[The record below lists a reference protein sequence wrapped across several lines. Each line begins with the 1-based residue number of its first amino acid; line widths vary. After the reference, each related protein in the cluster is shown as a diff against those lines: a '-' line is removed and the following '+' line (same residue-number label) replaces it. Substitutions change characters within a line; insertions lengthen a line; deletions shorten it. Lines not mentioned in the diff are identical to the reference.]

1 MELEQLLEPSHPE
14 AAIHQQ
20 QLARLAGLPEQERE
34 DEAQL
39 LRLGNAAYRYHA
51 LADGHQT
58 PADFKHWLAGLPPR
72 MKEQMEQAGLEAA
85 AGSWAFR
92 RHILERRNIGYGEF
106 MQLMLAREDWEFMQ
120 QQLQTPGQDA
130 Q

>member
-1 MELEQLLEPSHPE
+1 MELEHLLEPSHPK

-39 LRLGNAAYRYHA
+39 LRVGNAAYRYHE

-58 PADFKHWLAGLPPR
+58 PADFEHWLAGLPLR
-72 MKEQMEQAGLEAA
+72 MKEQMEQAGFEAVT
-85 AGSWAFR
+85 GSWAFR
-92 RHILERRNIGYGEF
+92 RHILERRSIGYGEF

-120 QQLQTPGQDA
+120 QQLKDPVPDA

>member
-1 MELEQLLEPSHPE
+1 MELEHLLEPRHPK
-14 AAIHQQ
+14 ATIHQR

-39 LRLGNAAYRYHA
+39 LRVSNAAYRYHA

-58 PADFKHWLAGLPPR
+58 PADFKHWLAGLPSR
-72 MKEQMEQAGLEAA
+72 MQEQVEQDGFEAA
-85 AGSWAFR
+85 TGIWAFR
-92 RHILERRNIGYGEF
+92 RHILERRNIGYDEF
-106 MQLMLAREDWEFMQ
+106 MQLTLAREDWEFMQ
-120 QQLQTPGQDA
+120 QQSQAPGQDA